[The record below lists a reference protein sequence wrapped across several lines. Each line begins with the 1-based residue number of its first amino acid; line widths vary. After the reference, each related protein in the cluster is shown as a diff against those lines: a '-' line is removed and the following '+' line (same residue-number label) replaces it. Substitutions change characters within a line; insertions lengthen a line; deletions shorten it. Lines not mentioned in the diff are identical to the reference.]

1 LRRARF
7 TFRPAAAGV
16 VITLPVRAGDQLAY
30 SVFAREPQL
39 SAGAVLD
46 GGVRTTLSL
55 PATSSPDPAPF
66 TSASDRRLT
75 RVTLTAVA
83 EASGVAAVVIRS
95 VARDR

>member
-1 LRRARF
+1 
-7 TFRPAAAGV
+7 
-16 VITLPVRAGDQLAY
+16 
-30 SVFAREPQL
+30 
-39 SAGAVLD
+39 VLD

-83 EASGVAAVVIRS
+83 EASGVAAVVIRG
-95 VARDR
+95 VG